1 MSGGPSSREDAVLF
15 EVLRHRLWA
24 INDEAATTIARIS
37 GSPVANESYDFN
49 TALMD
54 DAGNVIVIGAYVMA
68 HACALD
74 RVVRYVID
82 NHTDNPGIG
91 EGDMYVTNDPYVGA
105 MHQPDV
111 VVVAPIFLDGER
123 IMWCG
128 SVVHQPDV
136 GGPLA
141 GSVTAGARSI
151 YQEAIPMPPVRLVE
165 GGTMRKDLE
174 REYLIRSRLPELNA
188 LDLRGQIAANRV
200 QAQRIVEL
208 CGRYGR
214 DRVLAAVDNL
224 LGSAERR
231 FRARLRN
238 LPDGRWRAVSLVE
251 HDGIDDAVYPV
262 TLTMDKRGDALTLDF
277 TGSADQAPAL
287 VNCGKGTLYGYAM
300 AALLTMLAY
309 DLPWSPAALLRAVTI
324 RSREGS
330 VVDARWPAGVSM
342 GNTAV
347 GHAIRT
353 VVNICV
359 DNMLDGS
366 APHERQVMASCMG
379 SFAGQNIS
387 GVRDDGSRFGTMLL
401 DSLAGGGG
409 ARSFADGVDTA
420 GVINSPKAAIGN
432 VEVNEHNYPLL
443 YLWRRQLPDSG
454 GPGRHRGGV
463 GGEHAFVLHGAE
475 RMESTQFAHGVEQP
489 TGLGIAGGD
498 PGSLQ
503 SFGVVRGGRDL
514 SARSL
519 ADLPGE
525 LEVLAPKG
533 TIELGPEDVYVH
545 RYAGGG
551 GLGDPLERPPADV
564 AADVAAGLV
573 SPAAALSEYVVV
585 LDAGGQVDA
594 EATEQARVAERRRRT
609 DGRDPAP
616 RIDPAGAGTATA
628 GGVHA
633 TGGVQGAGGDAGPE
647 RLSRHFRRAGASVTC
662 AHCGTELGPIG
673 PALKAALH
681 VDQVPVPERDA
692 GARELPGAARFVV
705 RRYHCPGCGTR
716 VETEVNLASAAP
728 VVSFDDLVP

>member
-1 MSGGPSSREDAVLF
+1 MSGVADPGGSDAILF
-15 EVLRHRLWA
+15 EILRHRLVA

-91 EGDMYVTNDPYVGA
+91 DGDMYVTNDPYVGA

-141 GSVTAGARSI
+141 GSVTTGARSI

-165 GGTMRKDLE
+165 GGTIRKDLE

-200 QAQRIVEL
+200 QASRIVEL
-208 CGRYGR
+208 CHRYGR

-224 LGSAERR
+224 LDSAERR
-231 FRARLRN
+231 FRDRLRD

-251 HDGIDDAVYPV
+251 HDGVQDAVYPV
-262 TLTMDKRGDALTLDF
+262 SLTMDKRADALTLDF
-277 TGSADQAPAL
+277 TDSADQAPAL
-287 VNCGKGTLYGYAM
+287 VNCGKGTLYGYTM
-300 AALLTMLAY
+300 AALLTLLAY

-324 RSREGS
+324 CSREGS

-353 VVNICV
+353 AVNICV
-359 DNMLDGS
+359 DNMLDGAVS
-366 APHERQVMASCMG
+366 YERQVMASCMG

-443 YLWRRQLPDSG
+443 YLWRRQLPRLRWRRTLPRGCRRRARIRPPRRRADG
-454 GPGRHRGGV
+454 IHPVRPWRRAADRTRHRRRRSRLAARASRSSVAAATSGRDRSRTSPASFTCSRRRARSPSG
-463 GGEHAFVLHGAE
+463 
-475 RMESTQFAHGVEQP
+475 RPTSTCIATPEAAVSATRSSGPLTRSPP
-489 TGLGIAGGD
+489 TSA
-498 PGSLQ
+498 PGSCQ
-503 SFGVVRGGRDL
+503 PGPRRRITSSCSMPRVASSRARPSGR
-514 SARSL
+514 ARPS
-519 ADLPGE
+519 
-525 LEVLAPKG
+525 
-533 TIELGPEDVYVH
+533 
-545 RYAGGG
+545 
-551 GLGDPLERPPADV
+551 
-564 AADVAAGLV
+564 VAAGSVV
-573 SPAAALSEYVVV
+573 STRPSETDPAEGTEPAEGTNRPKEPARPSPSLR
-585 LDAGGQVDA
+585 GGA
-594 EATEQARVAERRRRT
+594 CPGTSASQAIRSCAPIASPRSDRS
-609 DGRDPAP
+609 GRD
-616 RIDPAGAGTATA
+616 
-628 GGVHA
+628 
-633 TGGVQGAGGDAGPE
+633 
-647 RLSRHFRRAGASVTC
+647 SRRPCAS
-662 AHCGTELGPIG
+662 
-673 PALKAALH
+673 
-681 VDQVPVPERDA
+681 
-692 GARELPGAARFVV
+692 
-705 RRYHCPGCGTR
+705 TR
-716 VETEVNLASAAP
+716 SR
-728 VVSFDDLVP
+728 

>member
-1 MSGGPSSREDAVLF
+1 MSGVAHPGGSDAILF
-15 EVLRHRLWA
+15 EILRHRLVA

-141 GSVTAGARSI
+141 GSVTTGARSI

-165 GGTMRKDLE
+165 GGMIRKDLE

-200 QAQRIVEL
+200 QARRIVEL
-208 CGRYGR
+208 CHRYGHE
-214 DRVLAAVDNL
+214 RVVAAVDNL

-231 FRARLRN
+231 FRDRLRD

-251 HDGIDDAVYPV
+251 HDGVEDAVYPV
-262 TLTMDKRGDALTLDF
+262 SLTMDNRDGALTLDF
-277 TGSADQAPAL
+277 TESADQAPAL
-287 VNCGKGTLYGYAM
+287 VNCGKGTLYGYTM
-300 AALLTMLAY
+300 AALLTLLAY
-309 DLPWSPAALLRAVTI
+309 DLPWCPAALLRAVTI

-353 VVNICV
+353 AVNICV
-359 DNMLDGS
+359 DNMLDG
-366 APHERQVMASCMG
+366 AAQYERQVMASCMG

-454 GPGRHRGGV
+454 GVGRYRGGV
-463 GGEHAFVLHGAE
+463 GGEHAFVLHGAAQ
-475 RMESTQFAHGVEQP
+475 MESTQFAHGVEQP

-503 SFGVVRGGRDL
+503 SFAVVRDGRDL
-514 SARSL
+514 RARSVE
-519 ADLPGE
+519 DLPGE
-525 LEVLAPKG
+525 LHVLPPKG
-533 TIELGPEDVYVH
+533 TIELGPTDVYVH

-551 GLGDPLERPPADV
+551 GLGDPLERPPQAVATDV
-564 AADVAAGLV
+564 GAGLV
-573 SPAAALSEYVVV
+573 SAGAAAADYFVG
-585 LDAGGQVDA
+585 LDGEGRVDPD
-594 EATEQARVAERRRRT
+594 ATERARAAERRRRIGG
-609 DGRDPAP
+609 DEPAERSGPAEPSDPAERP
-616 RIDPAGAGTATA
+616 GPAEPVAPGR
-628 GGVHA
+628 
-633 TGGVQGAGGDAGPE
+633 
-647 RLSRHFRRAGASVTC
+647 RLSRHFRLSGETVAC
-662 AHCGTELGPIG
+662 AHCGTTLGARG
-673 PALKAALH
+673 PGLKAALRI
-681 VDQVPVPERDA
+681 DEIPVGEWDT

-716 VETEVNLASAAP
+716 VETEVSLASTAP
-728 VVSFDDLVP
+728 VVSFDTLEH

>member
-1 MSGGPSSREDAVLF
+1 VSSDAVLF

-54 DAGNVIVIGAYVMA
+54 NDGNVVVIGAYVMA

-82 NHTDNPGIG
+82 EHSENPGIG
-91 EGDMYVTNDPYVGA
+91 EGDMYITNDPYVGA

-141 GSVTAGARSI
+141 GSVTAGAHSI
-151 YQEAIPMPPVRLVE
+151 YQEAIPMSPVRLVE
-165 GGTMRKDLE
+165 AGRIRKDLE

-200 QAQRIVEL
+200 QADRVVEL
-208 CGRYGR
+208 CRRYGR
-214 DRVLAAVDNL
+214 DKVLAAMDNL
-224 LGSAERR
+224 VDSTERR
-231 FRARLRN
+231 FRARLGE

-251 HDGIDDAVYPV
+251 HDGVQDDVYV
-262 TLTMDKRGDALTLDF
+262 VSLTMDKRGDHLTLDF
-277 TGSADQAPAL
+277 TDSADQAPAL

-300 AALLTMLAY
+300 AALLTLLAY
-309 DLPWSPAALLRAVTI
+309 DLPWSPAALLRAVSI
-324 RSREGS
+324 DSREGS

-359 DNMLDGS
+359 DNMLDASEGF
-366 APHERQVMASCMG
+366 ERQVMASCMG

-387 GVRDDGSRFGTMLL
+387 GLREDGTRFGTMLL

-443 YLWRRQLPDSG
+443 YLWRRQTADSG
-454 GPGRHRGGV
+454 GPGRYRGGV
-463 GGEHAFVLHGAE
+463 GGDHAYMLHGAE

-489 TGLGIAGGD
+489 TGLGIAGGE

-503 SFGVVRGGRDL
+503 SFIVVRGGRDL
-514 SARSL
+514 AARRL
-519 ADLPGE
+519 EELHGE
-525 LEVLAPKG
+525 VQVLAPKG
-533 TIELGPEDVYVH
+533 TIELGPDDVYVH
-545 RYAGGG
+545 FYAGGG
-551 GLGDPLERPPADV
+551 GLGDPLERPPEAV
-564 AADVAAGLV
+564 AADVGAGLV
-573 SPAAALSEYVVV
+573 SAPAARREYFVV
-585 LDAGGQVDA
+585 LSPDGLVDPG
-594 EATEQARVAERRRRT
+594 ATETVRADERRRRIGGGEPSARAT
-609 DGRDPAP
+609 RNGGR
-616 RIDPAGAGTATA
+616 R
-628 GGVHA
+628 V
-633 TGGVQGAGGDAGPE
+633 
-647 RLSRHFRRAGASVTC
+647 SRHIVVRDGVC
-662 AHCGTELGPIG
+662 ACRHCGTQFGPLG
-673 PALKAALH
+673 PALKAGLR
-681 VDQVPVPERDA
+681 VEQVPVPESHPLARD
-692 GARELPGAARFVV
+692 LPGAARFVV
-705 RRYHCPGCGTR
+705 RRFRCPGCATQI
-716 VETEVNLASAAP
+716 ETEVNLAGAAF
-728 VVSFDDLVP
+728 VTSFDV

>member
-1 MSGGPSSREDAVLF
+1 MRSDSILF

-24 INDEAATTIARIS
+24 INDEAASTIARIS

-54 DAGNVIVIGAYVMA
+54 NDGNVVVIGAYVMA
-68 HACALD
+68 HACAMD
-74 RVVRYVID
+74 RVVSYVITE
-82 NHTDNPGIG
+82 HSENPGIG

-111 VVVAPIFLDGER
+111 VVIAPIFLDGER

-165 GGTMRKDLE
+165 GGRIRKDLE
-174 REYLIRSRLPELNA
+174 HEYLIRSRLPELNA

-200 QAQRIVEL
+200 QAERIVEL
-208 CGRYGR
+208 CRRYGAAK
-214 DRVLAAVDNL
+214 VLGAIDNL
-224 LGSAERR
+224 LDSAERR
-231 FRARLRN
+231 FRARLRE
-238 LPDGRWRAVSLVE
+238 LPDGRWRALSLVE
-251 HDGIDDAVYPV
+251 HDGVQDAVYPV
-262 TLTMDKRGDALTLDF
+262 VLVMDKRGDELTLDF
-277 TGSADQAPAL
+277 TDSAHQAPAL
-287 VNCGKGTLYGYAM
+287 VNCGKGTLYGYTM
-300 AALLTMLAY
+300 AALLTLLAY

-324 RSREGS
+324 HSREGS

-359 DNMLDGS
+359 DNMLDG
-366 APHERQVMASCMG
+366 ADAFERQVMASCMG

-387 GVRDDGSRFGTMLL
+387 GLRDDGSRFGTMLL

-443 YLWRRQLPDSG
+443 YLWRRQMIDSG
-454 GPGRHRGGV
+454 GPGRYRGGV
-463 GGEHAFVLHGAE
+463 GGEHAYVLHGAE

-489 TGLGIAGGD
+489 TGLGIAGGE

-503 SFGVVRGGRDL
+503 SFIVIRGARDL
-514 SARSL
+514 AARRL
-519 ADLPGE
+519 EDLPGE
-525 LEVLAPKG
+525 REVLSPKG
-533 TIELGPEDVYVH
+533 TIELEADDVFVH
-545 RYAGGG
+545 SYGGGG
-551 GLGDPLERPPADV
+551 GLGDPLERSPEAV

-573 SPAAALSEYVVV
+573 SRAAAGTAYFVV
-585 LDAGGQVDA
+585 LTSDGDVDRA
-594 EATEQARVAERRRRT
+594 ATAAARVQERRRRLGGAEPAHRGAEPG
-609 DGRDPAP
+609 GR
-616 RIDPAGAGTATA
+616 
-628 GGVHA
+628 
-633 TGGVQGAGGDAGPE
+633 
-647 RLSRHFRRAGASVTC
+647 RLSRHLTLCDGLCTC
-662 AHCGTELGPIG
+662 RHCGHELGPLG
-673 PALKAALH
+673 PGLKASLR
-681 VDQVPVPERDA
+681 VEQIPVRESHPAARD
-692 GARELPGAARFVV
+692 LPGAERFVI
-705 RRYHCPGCGTR
+705 RRFRCPGCGTQI
-716 VETEVNLASAAP
+716 ETEVNLADAP
-728 VVSFDDLVP
+728 DIVSFDR

>member
-1 MSGGPSSREDAVLF
+1 MSGSDAVLF
-15 EVLRHRLWA
+15 EVIRHRLWA
-24 INDEAATTIARIS
+24 INDEAATTIARVS

-49 TALMD
+49 TALLD
-54 DAGNVIVIGAYVMA
+54 DDGNVVVIGAYVMA

-82 NHTDNPGIG
+82 EHTDNPGIG

-141 GSVTAGARSI
+141 GSVTIGARSI
-151 YQEAIPMPPVRLVE
+151 YEEAIPMPPVRLVE
-165 GGTMRKDLE
+165 GGRMRKDLE
-174 REYLIRSRLPELNA
+174 HEYLIRSRLPELNA

-200 QAQRIVEL
+200 QAERVVEL

-214 DRVLAAVDNL
+214 DQVLAAMANLVD
-224 LGSAERR
+224 SAEQR
-231 FRARLRN
+231 FRARLQE
-238 LPDGRWRAVSLVE
+238 LPDGRWRALSLVE
-251 HDGIDDAVYPV
+251 HDGVEDVVYAVA
-262 TLTMDKRGDALTLDF
+262 LAMEKRGNELLLDF
-277 TGSADQAPAL
+277 TESSDQAPAL

-300 AALLTMLAY
+300 AALLTLLAY

-366 APHERQVMASCMG
+366 EALEHQVMASCMG

-387 GVRDDGSRFGTMLL
+387 GVRDDGTRFGTMLL

-443 YLWRRQLPDSG
+443 YLWRRQTADSG
-454 GPGRHRGGV
+454 GAGRYRGGV
-463 GGEHAFVLHGAE
+463 GGEHAYVLHGVE

-489 TGLGIAGGD
+489 TGLGIAGGE

-503 SFGVVRGGRDL
+503 AFIAVRGGRDL
-514 SARSL
+514 AARRLS
-519 ADLPGE
+519 DLHGE
-525 LEVLAPKG
+525 VQVLAPKG
-533 TIELGPEDVYVH
+533 TIELGPEDVFVH
-545 RYAGGG
+545 LYAGGG
-551 GLGDPLERPPADV
+551 GLGDPLERPAEAV

-573 SPAAALSEYVVV
+573 SRGAARREYFVVLGADGGFEPAATEAARTGERCRR
-585 LDAGGQVDA
+585 LDGAEPRPDA
-594 EATEQARVAERRRRT
+594 
-609 DGRDPAP
+609 AP
-616 RIDPAGAGTATA
+616 KTA
-628 GGVHA
+628 
-633 TGGVQGAGGDAGPE
+633 Q
-647 RLSRHFRRAGASVTC
+647 RLSRHLAVRDGTCVCRR
-662 AHCGTELGPIG
+662 CGVELGPLG
-673 PALKAALH
+673 PALKAALR
-681 VDQVPVPERDA
+681 VEQIPV
-692 GARELPGAARFVV
+692 GIARPTAQALPGAERFVI
-705 RRYHCPGCGTR
+705 RRFRCPGCATQI
-716 VETEVNLASAAP
+716 ETEVNLAEAP
-728 VVSFDDLVP
+728 FVTSFDEITEEA